1 MGCVRETLRIKNEAN
16 SPHKNEGSLG
26 RVRETPRI
34 KMKAARDVDFA
45 NTTLSARIIIN
56 MIVGIQGKKKKKKDV
71 SNKLLPQN

>member
-1 MGCVRETLRIKNEAN
+1 MCKRNSPYKNEAN

-26 RVRETPRI
+26 GVRETPRI

-56 MIVGIQGKKKKKKDV
+56 IIVGIQGKKKKKKKDV
-71 SNKLLPQN
+71 SNKLLTQN